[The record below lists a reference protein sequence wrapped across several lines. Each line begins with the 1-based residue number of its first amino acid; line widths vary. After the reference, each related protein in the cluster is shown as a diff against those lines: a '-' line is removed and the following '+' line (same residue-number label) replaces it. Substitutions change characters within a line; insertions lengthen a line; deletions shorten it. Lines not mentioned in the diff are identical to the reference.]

1 MTSPGFDVFLSHSS
15 RNAELASAMK
25 QYLSEQGIRCW
36 KAPDDISPAEDWPS
50 AIMHALGE
58 CPIVVLV
65 WTKDAMESRQVCRE
79 VTIADNRTKAII
91 PFRAEEILPVGPL
104 EFFLVNKQW
113 LDAFHDYQ
121 PAFESLSKTILT
133 ILGRAANAPDISPP
147 LAGSTPAIESIP
159 LTSPAPT
166 TADADEAVEL
176 AADSVSA
183 DDTTGPGTTPA
194 GDSEL
199 NASERRLLEAL
210 AQFEAFAG
218 DAELRERLGW
228 KEKTLERTKDSLVSR
243 GLILAGT
250 GRGGTSALHTP
261 KLLQLS
267 AELADES
274 LPGCIF
280 VNIGEAKAEGN
291 TTRDWNLCAEFG
303 FVSAGHGSR
312 YANDMKRIRPGA
324 IIYAYSSG
332 AGYVG
337 VGTALEPAVPMA
349 QFLVD
354 GVPLQEKVPPN
365 PLFFHHLDDLEMCEW
380 AVKVKWDKTFGRE
393 EAIYRSGLF
402 VYVATSCRIK
412 DAITVQYLRQKFNS
426 FLDEAILTDDDLVS

>member
-1 MTSPGFDVFLSHSS
+1 MTSTAFDVFLSHSS
-15 RNAELASAMK
+15 RNAELAGAIK
-25 QYLSEQGIRCW
+25 HYLTQQGIRCW

-50 AIMHALGE
+50 AIMHALSE

-79 VTIADNRTKAII
+79 VTIADNKTKAII

-113 LDAFHDYQ
+113 LDAFNDCQ
-121 PAFESLSKTILT
+121 PAFESLSTTILA
-133 ILGRAANAPDISPP
+133 ILGRGAAEAGPTLPPNSHNQIEAIKPGDKPTNDEFIDKLTDGGVDGDATTELKNAEQRF
-147 LAGSTPAIESIP
+147 L
-159 LTSPAPT
+159 
-166 TADADEAVEL
+166 DAL
-176 AADSVSA
+176 I
-183 DDTTGPGTTPA
+183 
-194 GDSEL
+194 
-199 NASERRLLEAL
+199 
-210 AQFEAFAG
+210 QFDAFAG
-218 DAELRERLGW
+218 DTELRKQLGW
-228 KEKTLERTKDSLVSR
+228 KDKTFEHTKKSLVR
-243 GLILAGT
+243 RRLILAGA
-250 GRGGTSALHTP
+250 GRGGTSSLNTP

-291 TTRDWNLCAEFG
+291 TTRDWNLCTEFG

-380 AVKVKWDKTFGRE
+380 VVKVKWDKTFGRE

-426 FLDEAILTDDDLVS
+426 FLDEATLTDADLVA